1 MSDSADDGADEVKVF
16 RKNDTEDLGT
26 DSLQSSVQLHE
37 DKQDVAFEAEMETQ
51 PPING
56 QKPNLPFSFPGMP
69 PISPV
74 VSWMSPYASPAYFA
88 AAVMSPQYHM
98 YNALMQMRNL
108 ASFNQNQNNSNGQMP
123 SFDIKPTTS
132 SASHGSNA
140 HGAGGPISTPK
151 RKKISHKK
159 EESHIKK
166 PLNAFMWFMKENRQK
181 VLNVDGNASKQ
192 SAELNTI
199 LGKMWHDLPKD
210 EQQKYYEKAKEEREN
225 HQKLYPNWSAR
236 ENYAVHKKKR
246 KKRERSVENLESKK
260 CRARFG
266 VNNQEQWCKHCKRKK
281 RCLLV
286 RDSESPHN
294 GGGSSS
300 TQTNPTTPHMLGSP
314 SSAFGSISRPS
325 STISSDEE
333 DVKDIK
339 DVKLIKPIPSQLSE
353 GIGMPQIPNIMNF
366 AAMSPSFP
374 MFNFHSF
381 PTGAFPSM
389 MQHQPPPPPSTH
401 HHSTA
406 SAFTNSISST
416 NSPQQQKFTPTL
428 QSLN

>member
-1 MSDSADDGADEVKVF
+1 MADSADDGADEVKVF
-16 RKNDTEDLGT
+16 RKNDAEDLGT

-56 QKPNLPFSFPGMP
+56 QKPNLQFPFLGIPSMSSPHLNQW
-69 PISPV
+69 ISP
-74 VSWMSPYASPAYFA
+74 YTSPAYF

-98 YNALMQMRNL
+98 YNALMQNMRNL
-108 ASFNQNQNNSNGQMP
+108 ANFNNNQGQMP
-123 SFDIKPTTS
+123 PFDIKPTTS
-132 SASHGSNA
+132 TAASMNNSAGGRGLLSS
-140 HGAGGPISTPK
+140 GGPISTPK
-151 RKKISHKK
+151 RKKADRESKK
-159 EESHIKK
+159 DSHIKK

-246 KKRERSVENLESKK
+246 KKRERSIENLESKK
-260 CRARFG
+260 CRARYG
-266 VNNQEQWCKHCKRKK
+266 LPNQDQWCKHCKRKK

-300 TQTNPTTPHMLGSP
+300 TQTDPTTPHMIGSP
-314 SSAFGSISRPS
+314 SSAFGSMSRPS
-325 STISSDEE
+325 STMSSDEE
-333 DVKDIK
+333 DRKDIK
-339 DVKLIKPIPSQLSE
+339 DIKLIKPLPTSLISQPHSN
-353 GIGMPQIPNIMNF
+353 GMMPQMPPNMMNF
-366 AAMSPSFP
+366 AAAMSPSFP
-374 MFNFHSF
+374 MFNFPMHTF
-381 PTGAFPSM
+381 GAGPFPSM
-389 MQHQPPPPPSTH
+389 MQQQNPSF
-401 HHSTA
+401 S
-406 SAFTNSISST
+406 SAT
-416 NSPQQQKFTPTL
+416 NSPQINTTPTL